1 MPTTRLF
8 LLCATLALAASSAS
22 AQQVRGLVEKVD
34 ELNGLITVQRTLE
47 GTVGASSA
55 AVSNK
60 FAVQDGLLFNALR
73 EGDKASTQLRSSKR
87 NNVVGLILQRLYLD
101 RR

>member
-73 EGDKASTQLRSSKR
+73 EGDKVTFTVQEINGVNTITKLEKE
-87 NNVVGLILQRLYLD
+87 
-101 RR
+101 